1 MEKKMTVGELKEI
14 LEDFDSE
21 DEVVIEEFLPN
32 FPYTCVYRMIKNV
45 KENSGICVLEK
56 GDFY

>member
-14 LEDFDSE
+14 LEDFENE
-21 DEVVIEEFLPN
+21 DKVVIEEFLPN
-32 FPYTCVYRMIKNV
+32 YPFTYVYRMIKNV

-56 GDFY
+56 GDFF

>member
-1 MEKKMTVGELKEI
+1 MEKKMTVEEI
-14 LEDFDSE
+14 KDFLEDFDDE

-32 FPYTCVYRMIKNV
+32 YPFTCVYRMIKNV

-56 GDFY
+56 GDFF

>member
-1 MEKKMTVGELKEI
+1 MTVEEI
-14 LEDFDSE
+14 KDFLEDFDNE

-32 FPYTCVYRMIKNV
+32 YPFTCVYRMIKNV

-56 GDFY
+56 GDFF